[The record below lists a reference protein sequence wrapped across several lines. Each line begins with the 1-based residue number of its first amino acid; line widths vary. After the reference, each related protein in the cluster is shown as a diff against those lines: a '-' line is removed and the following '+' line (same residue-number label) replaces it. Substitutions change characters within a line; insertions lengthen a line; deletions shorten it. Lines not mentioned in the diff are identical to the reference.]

1 MLESDDPKFEFINYD
16 GNTSIYALDILRRHG
31 QLEKMKL
38 FSIAGR
44 MPHFADY
51 LAIFNKVHH
60 VTMVDTCL
68 PFGIEQSPAKL
79 VIHRQDFFT
88 LDPLDVD
95 CVISHAAIHCFN
107 DTRYGNVNTPEGF
120 QKPYQVPVKLRQI
133 VGDKKVPAIV
143 SIAVNREEGFFDNNV
158 HLAHDKF
165 VAAFGKAGFA
175 LRDYFFDYVC
185 GGGIPH
191 KNEYFQT
198 EYRRS
203 KTFPPPSDSPKAAR
217 EWVVG
222 VYYFC

>member
-1 MLESDDPKFEFINYD
+1 MLESTDPKFEFINYD
-16 GNTSIYALDILRRHG
+16 GNTSIFALEILRRHG
-31 QLEKMKL
+31 ELGKMTL

-51 LAIFNKVHH
+51 LGIFKRVDH
-60 VTMVDTCL
+60 VTMVETSL
-68 PFGIEQSPAKL
+68 PFAIEQSPAKL
-79 VIHRQDFFT
+79 VVHREDFFS
-88 LDPLDVD
+88 LGSMDVD

-107 DTRYGNVNTPEGF
+107 DTRYGNVNTSAGY
-120 QKPYQVPVKLRQI
+120 QKPYQVPAKLRQI
-133 VGDKKVPAIV
+133 VGEKRIPAIV

-165 VAAFGKAGFA
+165 VTAFEKAGFG
-175 LRDYFFDYVC
+175 LQDYFFDYVC

-191 KNEYFQT
+191 KNEYFQK

-203 KTFPPPSDSPKAAR
+203 KKFPEASGSPK

-222 VYYFC
+222 VYHFY